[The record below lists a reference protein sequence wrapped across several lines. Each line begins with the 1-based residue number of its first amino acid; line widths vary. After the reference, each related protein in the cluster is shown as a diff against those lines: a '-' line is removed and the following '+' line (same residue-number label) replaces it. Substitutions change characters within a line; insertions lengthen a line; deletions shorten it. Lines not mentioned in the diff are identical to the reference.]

1 MIFHNAMRFFA
12 RQYKI
17 LTGIAFLFF
26 LMYPFIFSTPL
37 LLRLGTLCMVF
48 VMLALALNIVT
59 GFMGQTSFGTAAFWG
74 IGCYTAAILSTR
86 FEVGSGI
93 TFIAAM
99 LISGLFSLLLSIP
112 VMKLEGYYL
121 SIVTLGFC
129 EIIRLVEL
137 NWVDLTRGPMGI
149 PNIPKLS
156 FFGMEVTNST
166 IMYFIMLALLILT
179 TYFVSMLSNSHFGRV
194 LTAIR
199 DDGLA
204 TRSIGINITGY
215 KIAAFFIYAM
225 ISGLAGAFYAHYVS
239 YIDPSMFTFNQ
250 SVEITVMVIL
260 GGLGNI
266 VGSFIGAIV
275 LTVLPELIRGLMEY
289 RMLIYGGLMVA
300 LMLLKP
306 TGILGNVNFRYIRQ
320 RLSIE
325 QQQPSARHNKR
336 GAKK

>member
-1 MIFHNAMRFFA
+1 MIFQRTMRFCA
-12 RQYKI
+12 KQYKI
-17 LTGIAFLFF
+17 LIGIALLFF
-26 LMYPFIFSTPL
+26 LAYPFIFSTPL

-74 IGCYTAAILSTR
+74 IGCYTAAILSTH
-86 FEVGSGI
+86 FGVGSGT

-129 EIIRLVEL
+129 EIVRLVEL

-156 FFGMEVTNST
+156 FFGAEVTNST
-166 IMYFIMLALLILT
+166 VMYFIMLALLVLT
-179 TYFVSMLSNSHFGRV
+179 AYFVTMLSNSHFGRV

-204 TRSIGINITGY
+204 TRSVGINITSY
-215 KIAAFFIYAM
+215 KIKAFFIYAM

-275 LTVLPELIRGLMEY
+275 LTVLPELIRDLMEY
-289 RMLIYGGLMVA
+289 RMLIYGFLMVV
-300 LMLLKP
+300 LMLIKP

-320 RLSIE
+320 RLSLE
-325 QQQPSARHNKR
+325 PQGSANSRNKG